1 VIIENPGHSA
11 GFFILR
17 EKQMG
22 NEKDFKIIGGRGV
35 RDVPDGMERGQ
46 GGMKPDRGVLPPIEN
61 RIPPPP
67 SKKESK

>member
-1 VIIENPGHSA
+1 
-11 GFFILR
+11 
-17 EKQMG
+17 MG
-22 NEKDFKIIGGRGV
+22 DEKDFRIIDGRGV

-67 SKKESK
+67 PSKKQPK

>member
-1 VIIENPGHSA
+1 MVITVDRANA
-11 GFFILR
+11 VRL
-17 EKQMG
+17 
-22 NEKDFKIIGGRGV
+22 KDSKIVDGRGM
-35 RDVPDGMERGQ
+35 RDVPEGTGRVE